1 MAFKMKDYSRT
12 KELLDLL
19 TPDRRVGLNEFYLGL
34 LDKAL
39 KEAETNINATPAA
52 AEEVK
57 KEISI
62 EE

>member
-34 LDKAL
+34 LDKAM
-39 KEAETNINATPAA
+39 KEAEANINATPAA